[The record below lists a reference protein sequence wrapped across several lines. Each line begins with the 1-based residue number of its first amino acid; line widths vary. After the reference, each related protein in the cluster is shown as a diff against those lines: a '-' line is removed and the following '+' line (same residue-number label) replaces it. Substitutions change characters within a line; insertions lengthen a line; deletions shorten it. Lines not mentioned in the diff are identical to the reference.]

1 MADASDPKA
10 APLEPPIAATTA
22 PEPDLALPAEV
33 IYALVCNWKA
43 QKLDVNVVASD
54 TVGDLKAMLWSLTS
68 VPVDR
73 QKIVGLVKG
82 KLPGDEAE
90 VVSLGLLQ
98 GGGAPKPFMMVS
110 RRVQRRRRVVASSAH
125 AQLRADWYAR
135 RRGAQGGWT
144 D

>member
-1 MADASDPKA
+1 MADARVPQV
-10 APLEPPIAATTA
+10 APLEPPIATSTA
-22 PEPDLALPAEV
+22 PAPDFALPAELV
-33 IYALVCNWKA
+33 YALICNWKG

-110 RRVQRRRRVVASSAH
+110 GRITRRRRAS
-125 AQLRADWYAR
+125 
-135 RRGAQGGWT
+135 
-144 D
+144 